1 MVNEYMFKN
10 LMDSLVPITRFNKGE
25 ASRIFDEVSRSG
37 TKIVLKNNTPACV
50 LMDPKQYE
58 EMLEQLEDYSLIVES
73 IKRLDHNEDTADFSE
88 VLCSGQRPPWRS
100 SSSQYGMAMRS
111 TMPPG
116 NG

>member
-58 EMLEQLEDYSLIVES
+58 EMLEQLEDYSLIVDS

-88 VLCSGQRPPWRS
+88 VLCSLGISEEQLEGFE
-100 SSSQYGMAMRS
+100 QVELD
-111 TMPPG
+111 
-116 NG
+116 